1 MSDSKPNKAVL
12 NELVDELIRATAT
25 DDNKL
30 KELDKSIDPASTSY
44 ANHLA
49 KVLKEFIN
57 AND

>member
-1 MSDSKPNKAVL
+1 MSDSGPNKAVL
-12 NELVDELIRATAT
+12 NELVDELILATAI
-25 DDNKL
+25 DDKKL

-49 KVLKEFIN
+49 NVLKEFIN